1 MNSNWLPVVAKPI
14 WSGMKRNSPAI
25 LTSMSVAGLIGTTV
39 LAVKATPKAMRLL
52 EEEYHKRFN
61 AGLELDDC
69 ALDKM
74 DAVKLTWRLY
84 LPAVGLGLVTIA
96 CVVGSNS
103 IHLRRNAALAG
114 LYSLTESTLKEY
126 KAKVV
131 ETIGENKERKVRED
145 IIQDKLDAAPMAT
158 REIIITGG
166 GDQLCCDILSERYF
180 KSDIE
185 KLRRSENKIVKNL
198 GLNGGMSL
206 NEVYAEIG
214 LGPTKLGSYL
224 GFNTDNPLEFQFTSK
239 LNDVGDPCLVV
250 DYATGPIED
259 YNRTY

>member
-1 MNSNWLPVVAKPI
+1 M
-14 WSGMKRNSPAI
+14 
-25 LTSMSVAGLIGTTV
+25 
-39 LAVKATPKAMRLL
+39 
-52 EEEYHKRFN
+52 
-61 AGLELDDC
+61 
-69 ALDKM
+69 
-74 DAVKLTWRLY
+74 
-84 LPAVGLGLVTIA
+84 
-96 CVVGSNS
+96 
-103 IHLRRNAALAG
+103 AG

-198 GLNGGMSL
+198 GLNGGCLLTRCMPR
-206 NEVYAEIG
+206 
-214 LGPTKLGSYL
+214 LG
-224 GFNTDNPLEFQFTSK
+224 
-239 LNDVGDPCLVV
+239 
-250 DYATGPIED
+250 
-259 YNRTY
+259 